1 MMSKG
6 VHCFQIE
13 IRVKDLPRA
22 ISFYKETFGWAIY
35 QVTPQYALVDSG
47 RMPVIGIMTDSRLPI
62 GVAPLYLVG
71 DCEAAVA
78 QAAELGGRVMIT
90 RTEVPGAGWF
100 TAALDPWGNEIY
112 FWQQAVPGDP
122 KLKHVPAAPFTF
134 IEIAT
139 PSLEK
144 TTEYYT
150 KLMAWSFWNVT
161 FAQNYAIAEGYGLKR
176 GIGIYG
182 GASTSGVLSY
192 IEVKSLEEVRDK
204 IVANGGDV
212 IVPPEPFLNEGRY
225 IVFSDPS
232 GNRLGAIQ
240 RNE

>member
-1 MMSKG
+1 MSKG

-13 IRVKDLPRA
+13 IRVNDLARA
-22 ISFYKETFGWAIY
+22 ITFYKAAFNWGIY
-35 QVTPQYALVDSG
+35 QVSPHYALVDAG
-47 RMPVIGIMTDSRLPI
+47 RMPVIGIMTDPRLPV

-78 QAAELGGRVMIT
+78 QAAELGGRIMFT

-112 FWQQAVPGDP
+112 FWQQAVRGEPT
-122 KLKHVPAAPFTF
+122 LKHVPATPFTF

-144 TTEYYT
+144 TTKYYSE
-150 KLMAWSFWNVT
+150 LMAWSFWNVT

-176 GIGIYG
+176 GIGVYG
-182 GASTSGVLSY
+182 GATAPGVLSY
-192 IEVKSLEEVRDK
+192 IEVASVDDTIQK
-204 IVANGGDV
+204 IVANGGEV
-212 IVPPEPFLNEGRY
+212 VVPPEPFLNEGRY
-225 IVFSDPS
+225 IVFSDPA
-232 GNRLGAIQ
+232 GNRLAAI
-240 RNE
+240 EPKA